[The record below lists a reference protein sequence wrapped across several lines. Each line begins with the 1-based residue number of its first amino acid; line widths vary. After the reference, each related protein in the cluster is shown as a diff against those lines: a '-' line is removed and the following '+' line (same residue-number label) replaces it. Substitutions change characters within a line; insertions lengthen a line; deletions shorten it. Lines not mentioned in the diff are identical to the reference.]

1 MPDETEGQR
10 PARHVFV
17 YGSLRRGGCNDIT
30 RLQPSPQWGGGARVR
45 GTLYHLGRYPG
56 LLLRGQD
63 TVVGEVY
70 AIAAALEARLDAI
83 EGIRPGPE
91 DEYRKREVD
100 VELRGCTLRCL
111 IYEINPAYIGPASRI
126 AHGDWLRV
134 A

>member
-1 MPDETEGQR
+1 MPDETEGQQ

-17 YGSLRRGGCNDIT
+17 YGTLRRGGCNDIT
-30 RLQPSPQWGGGARVR
+30 RLKPSPQWLGCAVVR
-45 GTLYHLGRYPG
+45 GTLYRLGRYPG
-56 LLLRGQD
+56 LLLLGPD

-70 AIAAALEARLDAI
+70 AITAALEARLDAI

-91 DEYRKREVD
+91 DEYHKREVD
-100 VELRGCTLRCL
+100 VELRGRTLRCL

-126 AHGDWLRV
+126 AHGDWSRV